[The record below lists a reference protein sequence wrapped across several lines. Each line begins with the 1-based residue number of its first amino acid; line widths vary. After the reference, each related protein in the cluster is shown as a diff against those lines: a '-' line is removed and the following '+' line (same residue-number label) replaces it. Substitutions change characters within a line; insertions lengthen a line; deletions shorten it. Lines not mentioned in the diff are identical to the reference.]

1 MKESVLANPNG
12 IEQNI
17 LQDFTFIQIPKRIKL
32 IWSFTFWTFFI
43 FNSDFCGFS
52 KWLKKDFFIE
62 RYFYYLSKSK
72 LLLSSKSGTCS
83 QNHWINCMNWQ
94 QIIWDSIL
102 AWLWYDRWI
111 EVSYSISICPL
122 GRSLLSHKLDPQQ
135 IRILIEQLPFY
146 IFMLFSMKISFQNF
160 YDLFEKFMKYIF
172 QEVFGALVIDF
183 RPVLPSCTIV

>member
-1 MKESVLANPNG
+1 MDLNKISCKTSHSYKSLKESSLFKALPFG
-12 IEQNI
+12 HT
-17 LQDFTFIQIPKRIKL
+17 L
-32 IWSFTFWTFFI
+32 
-43 FNSDFCGFS
+43 FNSDFSGFS
-52 KWLKKDFFIE
+52 KWLKRDFLIVK
-62 RYFYYLSKSK
+62 YFYYLSKSK
-72 LLLSSKSGTCS
+72 LLLLSKSGTCLK
-83 QNHWINCMNWQ
+83 NHWINCMNWQ

-102 AWLWYDRWI
+102 AWLWYDRWM

-183 RPVLPSCTIV
+183 RQHAGAAYLY